1 MVSVLGKASEVVVE
15 NELCDEYR
23 YKVRAEIGH
32 GTNQHGAE
40 RYPPLI
46 KEGKELCGGSQPH
59 KRIEPFVGQ
68 FLRVGVGMFD
78 VFPAKTGRK

>member
-1 MVSVLGKASEVVVE
+1 MPSARNGKRRGLANVVVSVLGKASEVVVE

-40 RYPPLI
+40 RY
-46 KEGKELCGGSQPH
+46 S
-59 KRIEPFVGQ
+59 RS
-68 FLRVGVGMFD
+68 
-78 VFPAKTGRK
+78 